1 MADKL
6 IIKDG
11 IITWNSGEVFNGSI
25 VTQENIESIWEYL
38 RKNLK
43 RQGYP
48 TQFAQMPDIRVVMV
62 DSINFKRVT
71 KVVNTPPTEEL
82 ESARQQDRRKWIPK
96 AFKLVFKGESENES
110 YLIIMPKLDAEEYIN
125 NTTHQL
131 LHVWEDILLL
141 DPGTLAE
148 SFEANYQGI

>member
-11 IITWNSGEVFNGSI
+11 IITWSSGEVFNGSL
-25 VTQENIESIWEYL
+25 VPREKIESLWEYL

-48 TQFAQMPDIRVVMV
+48 TQFAQMPDIRVVIV
-62 DSINFKRVT
+62 DSINFKRVS
-71 KVVNTPPTEEL
+71 KVVNAPPSEEL
-82 ESARQQDRRKWIPK
+82 ESAGQQDRRKWIPK

-110 YLIIMPKLDAEEYIN
+110 SLIIMLKLDAEEYIN
-125 NTTHQL
+125 NTAYQL
-131 LHVWEDILLL
+131 LHMWEDILLL

-148 SFEANYQGI
+148 SFEANHLGI